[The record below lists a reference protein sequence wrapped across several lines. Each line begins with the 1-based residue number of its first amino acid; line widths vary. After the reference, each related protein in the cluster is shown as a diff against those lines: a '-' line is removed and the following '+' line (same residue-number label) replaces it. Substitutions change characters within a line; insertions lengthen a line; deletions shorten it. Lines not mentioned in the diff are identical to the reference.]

1 MLNKKSVI
9 FVLLISASI
18 VSFAQS
24 TPTSQN
30 GKALPTDSRMVVM
43 KYNASQI
50 YNVLAAQD
58 YLTHIELQA
67 GEQLTLNPAMGD
79 TVQWQ
84 VEAEGN
90 HIFIRPD
97 VANIRTNMTLVTNK
111 RTYHFMLLSSPEG
124 GVYYQHVQF
133 KYPETSLKLS
143 KSTAVLQDGD
153 DVAKKESDQ
162 NSFQISDPT
171 KNNFDYVITGSAKFK
186 PESVQDNGKFVYIKF
201 PDKLEDLPIIYVKE
215 NNGAFS
221 QVNVTR
227 TVKGNFVTVTRLADE
242 LVLVLDDE
250 KISVKKKK
258 TGFWN

>member
-1 MLNKKSVI
+1 MLNK
-9 FVLLISASI
+9 ISAFFALLVVTTSAT
-18 VSFAQS
+18 FAQTNS
-24 TPTSQN
+24 SLQN
-30 GKALPTDSRMVVM
+30 AKALPTDSRMVVM

-50 YNVLAAQD
+50 YNILAAQD

-67 GEQLTLNPAMGD
+67 GEQLILNPAMGD

-90 HIFIRPD
+90 HVFVRPD

-133 KYPETSLKLS
+133 KYPESSLKIS
-143 KSTAVLQDGD
+143 KPSSNISEQDSTSQKDNLQNFQ
-153 DVAKKESDQ
+153 VA
-162 NSFQISDPT
+162 DPT
-171 KNNFDYVITGSAKFK
+171 KNNFDYVVSGTAKFK
-186 PESVQDNGKFVYIKF
+186 PESVQDNGKFIYLKF
-201 PDKLEDLPIIYVKE
+201 ADDLQELPIIYVKE
-215 NNGAFS
+215 LNGSHS

-242 LVLVLDDE
+242 LVLVLDNE
-250 KISVKKKK
+250 KITIKKKK
-258 TGFWN
+258 PGFWN

>member
-1 MLNKKSVI
+1 MLNKISVI
-9 FVLLISASI
+9 FVLLISASTA
-18 VSFAQS
+18 SFAQS
-24 TPTSQN
+24 NPTLQN
-30 GKALPTDSRMVVM
+30 AKALPTDSRMVVM
-43 KYNASQI
+43 KYNSAQI

-67 GEQLTLNPAMGD
+67 GEQLILNPAMGD

-90 HIFIRPD
+90 HVFVRPD

-133 KYPETSLKLS
+133 KYPESSLKLS
-143 KSTAVLQDGD
+143 KSTPVPQ
-153 DVAKKESDQ
+153 ESDEISKKDLDQ
-162 NSFQISDPT
+162 NTFQISDPT
-171 KNNFDYVITGSAKFK
+171 KNNFDYVISGSAKFK

-201 PDKLEDLPIIYVKE
+201 SDTLEELPIIYVKE
-215 NNGAFS
+215 KNGAFS

-250 KISVKKKK
+250 KVSVKKKK
-258 TGFWN
+258 PGFWN